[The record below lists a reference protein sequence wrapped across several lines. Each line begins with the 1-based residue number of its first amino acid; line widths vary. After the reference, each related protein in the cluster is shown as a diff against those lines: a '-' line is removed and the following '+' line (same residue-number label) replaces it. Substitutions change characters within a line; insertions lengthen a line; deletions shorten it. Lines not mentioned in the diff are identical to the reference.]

1 METNEIL
8 IPQKLLNTVRNNNVH
23 HAYIFEGSL
32 DIDKVKFAKKFA
44 IEILCHNKSE
54 YEQFEIRNKIIDNN
68 YLDIL
73 YIEPSQSE
81 TSKTKSIKTKEIVEI
96 QEFLIKKP
104 FEGDRNIVIVL
115 GIDTMQTSAANKLLK
130 TLEEPPVG
138 SVLIL
143 LSENAEG
150 LLDTIKSR
158 SSIIRLTENTIGQV
172 SNSNGKQLIEMLI
185 DEEYFYKISKLI
197 DTIAK
202 DNEEPIRVIDAM
214 EEYYRDILING
225 SEDRR
230 FTKEYIFK
238 AVDEIEKARAD
249 IRINVNKKYVL
260 KKLALNIG
268 G

>member
-1 METNEIL
+1 MDVNEII
-8 IPQKLLNTVRNNNVH
+8 IPQNLLNAVKNNNVH
-23 HAYIFEGSL
+23 QAYIIEGSL
-32 DIDKVKFAKKFA
+32 DIDKLQLAKNFATK
-44 IEILCHNKSE
+44 ILCHNKGE
-54 YEQFEIRNKIIDNN
+54 YEKFEITNKIADDN

-73 YIEPSQSE
+73 YVYPTPRD
-81 TSKTKSIKTKEIVEI
+81 TSKVESIKKEDISKI
-96 QEFLIKKP
+96 QDFLLKKP
-104 FEGDRNIVIVL
+104 FEGDRNIAIVV
-115 GIDTMQTSAANKLLK
+115 GIDSMTDKAANKLLK

-158 SSIIRLTENTIGQV
+158 SSIIRLNQNNIGQA
-172 SNSNGKQLIEMLI
+172 SNSNGKQLIDMLI

-197 DTIAK
+197 DSIAK

-225 SEDRR
+225 SDDRR

-238 AVDEIEKARAD
+238 AVDEIEKARGEF
-249 IRINVNKKYVL
+249 RINVNKKYVL
-260 KKLALNIG
+260 KKMALNIG